1 MAEALNGR
9 DFETEEEAIVAYFS
23 LGIRH
28 EMILLYLRRF
38 HGFDISLRTLRRR
51 LSGLNLRRHNA
62 ASCSDDV
69 LREAVRRELATS
81 GGTMG
86 YRQLWHILRVK
97 HNIHVCRRKVSHRLY
112 LHNWKRFSLAV
123 SESLR

>member
-9 DFETEEEAIVAYFS
+9 DFETEEEAIVAYFK

-62 ASCSDDV
+62 ASCSDDM

-81 GGTMG
+81 GGTTG
-86 YRQLWHILRVK
+86 YCQL
-97 HNIHVCRRKVSHRLY
+97 
-112 LHNWKRFSLAV
+112 
-123 SESLR
+123 